1 MVNQL
6 AFSIVKQLAL
16 AVAPDNMAF
25 LNDSKKYTIQ
35 EFKESQELKKL
46 VEPGDIVI
54 TRTPG
59 PLHASI
65 RKIYNMIYDHL
76 AIIIDSESILHIA
89 PPKVRLLSSNVLLM
103 KKRHPLIL
111 RMNIPKEEKTLLI
124 SELLK
129 CVGDDY
135 NYIRVMKL
143 SGSVLLYKVIGQEP
157 NFHKKILEKNLKNK
171 QTICSDLIVYASM
184 DASPIVRKFI
194 EKSFKSLVVSKY
206 GSFSPDDFKVLSEL
220 SGTFLKKIYETPLT
234 PLVENESKLSI
245 YSDKIVNNI
254 QLLRKIREIIQQ
266 NDHMKHRF
274 VSFLKIVKYLAMYEM
289 IPFQKELIF
298 KLIPLNKR
306 IVEFVLLFFQL
317 RELYKDN
324 SKLTIK
330 SQILQKLFPVLFL
343 LGNKVLGKDEV
354 ELLLKKLED
363 IKFDKIVN
371 LFNKVLNIKG
381 KL

>member
-1 MVNQL
+1 
-6 AFSIVKQLAL
+6 
-16 AVAPDNMAF
+16 
-25 LNDSKKYTIQ
+25 
-35 EFKESQELKKL
+35 
-46 VEPGDIVI
+46 
-54 TRTPG
+54 
-59 PLHASI
+59 
-65 RKIYNMIYDHL
+65 
-76 AIIIDSESILHIA
+76 
-89 PPKVRLLSSNVLLM
+89 
-103 KKRHPLIL
+103 
-111 RMNIPKEEKTLLI
+111 
-124 SELLK
+124 
-129 CVGDDY
+129 
-135 NYIRVMKL
+135 
-143 SGSVLLYKVIGQEP
+143 
-157 NFHKKILEKNLKNK
+157 
-171 QTICSDLIVYASM
+171 
-184 DASPIVRKFI
+184 
-194 EKSFKSLVVSKY
+194 
-206 GSFSPDDFKVLSEL
+206 
-220 SGTFLKKIYETPLT
+220 
-234 PLVENESKLSI
+234 VENESKLSI